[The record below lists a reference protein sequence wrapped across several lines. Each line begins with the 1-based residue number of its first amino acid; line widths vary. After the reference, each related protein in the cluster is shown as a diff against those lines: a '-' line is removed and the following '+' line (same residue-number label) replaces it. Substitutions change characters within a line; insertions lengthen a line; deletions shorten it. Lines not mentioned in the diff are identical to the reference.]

1 MVTDQILDLVS
12 YRTHSQAHIQIVG
25 PAACISCAHRACTFA
40 CPAACYV
47 WNEARARVDFAYEAC
62 LECGTC
68 LVVCDRAALDWNYPP
83 GGFGVRF
90 RLT

>member
-1 MVTDQILDLVS
+1 MITDYIFELTS
-12 YRTHSQAHIQIVG
+12 YRIDEEPHITVNREACQ
-25 PAACISCAHRACTFA
+25 ACIHRACTFT
-40 CPAACYV
+40 CPARCYQ
-47 WNEARARVDFAYEAC
+47 WNEDRARIDFAYEAC

-68 LVVCDRAALDWNYPP
+68 LIICDKGALKWNYPR

>member
-1 MVTDQILDLVS
+1 MITDQIFELVS
-12 YRTHSQAHIQIVG
+12 YNVDSEAHIRVNRDICQ
-25 PAACISCAHRACTFA
+25 SCAHRACTFV
-40 CPAACYV
+40 CPAACYEY
-47 WNEARARVDFAYEAC
+47 NEEKSRIDFAYEAC

-68 LVVCDRAALDWNYPP
+68 LIVCDRGALDWNYPR

>member
-1 MVTDQILDLVS
+1 MITDDIFDLVS
-12 YRTHSQAHIQIVG
+12 YRIHQEPHIKVNRDVCQECTHK
-25 PAACISCAHRACTFA
+25 ACTFV
-40 CPAACYV
+40 CPARCYQF
-47 WNEARARVDFAYEAC
+47 NEEKDRIDFAYEAC

-68 LVVCDRAALDWNYPP
+68 LIVCDKGSLDWNYPK

>member
-1 MVTDQILDLVS
+1 MITDEIFELAS
-12 YRTHSQAHIQIVG
+12 YNIDEEPHIRVNPDVCQE
-25 PAACISCAHRACTFA
+25 CTHRACTFS
-40 CPAACYV
+40 CPARCYQ
-47 WNEARARVDFAYEAC
+47 WNEARGKIDFAYEAC

-68 LVVCDRAALDWNYPP
+68 LIICDKGALEWNYPR

>member
-1 MVTDQILDLVS
+1 MITDEIFELVS
-12 YRTHSQAHIQIVG
+12 YRIHAEPHITVNRDVCQG
-25 PAACISCAHRACTFA
+25 CTHRACTST
-40 CPAACYV
+40 CPAKCYE
-47 WNEARARVDFAYEAC
+47 WNVEKGRLDFAYEAC

-68 LVVCDRAALDWNYPP
+68 LIVCDRKALNWNYPK